1 MKYTLEDISQVKKS
15 IQVTVPAKDVDAQIN
30 FMIKDLGKDL
40 KMAGFRPGKVP
51 ATVVEKR
58 FRKEI
63 YHEATQR
70 LVNMK
75 LAEIVKELNFT
86 PVSRIDFDGADKV
99 VKGEDFSYKVT
110 FEILPDIKLPEYSG
124 LKVEEEVAAI
134 DDAEIDA
141 TIERIRQ
148 NLGEL
153 KPLEVSRAPEDGE
166 VAFVDFSAQD
176 EDGNPVESFKG
187 TGYQI
192 LLGSGQIQD
201 DFEAIIK
208 KLAPGES
215 GEGTVKVAKDAAD
228 LRLAGKKLKVKATV
242 QSLAQRILPE
252 VDDKLAA
259 QLGVES
265 VAKMRESIKAAHE
278 ENLRQQGREAAQQ
291 KMLNELLDKVE
302 FELPQSLVDAHVDAT
317 MADFKANM
325 QRLGRE
331 DPKNWDMPEADVEKK
346 TREEASH
353 FIKSQ
358 MFLLRVA
365 EKEKLEVTNQEIEQQ
380 IYAMASRSG
389 VDPKALREYYIK
401 NDMIYSLE
409 DRLKCSK
416 ALAFIYDKAEVKE
429 VPAKKA
435 KAAAASS
442 EEKPKKAKASPKK
455 AE

>member
-1 MKYTLEDISQVKKS
+1 
-15 IQVTVPAKDVDAQIN
+15 
-30 FMIKDLGKDL
+30 
-40 KMAGFRPGKVP
+40 
-51 ATVVEKR
+51 
-58 FRKEI
+58 
-63 YHEATQR
+63 
-70 LVNMK
+70 
-75 LAEIVKELNFT
+75 
-86 PVSRIDFDGADKV
+86 
-99 VKGEDFSYKVT
+99 
-110 FEILPDIKLPEYSG
+110 
-124 LKVEEEVAAI
+124 
-134 DDAEIDA
+134 
-141 TIERIRQ
+141 
-148 NLGEL
+148 
-153 KPLEVSRAPEDGE
+153 
-166 VAFVDFSAQD
+166 
-176 EDGNPVESFKG
+176 
-187 TGYQI
+187 
-192 LLGSGQIQD
+192 
-201 DFEAIIK
+201 
-208 KLAPGES
+208 
-215 GEGTVKVAKDAAD
+215 
-228 LRLAGKKLKVKATV
+228 
-242 QSLAQRILPE
+242 
-252 VDDKLAA
+252 
-259 QLGVES
+259 
-265 VAKMRESIKAAHE
+265 
-278 ENLRQQGREAAQQ
+278 
-291 KMLNELLDKVE
+291 
-302 FELPQSLVDAHVDAT
+302 
-317 MADFKANM
+317 M